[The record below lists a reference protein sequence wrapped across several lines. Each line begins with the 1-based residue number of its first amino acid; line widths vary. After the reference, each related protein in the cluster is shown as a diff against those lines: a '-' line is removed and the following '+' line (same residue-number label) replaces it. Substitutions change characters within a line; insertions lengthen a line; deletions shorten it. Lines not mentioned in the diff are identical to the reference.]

1 MIKKNYSELFELTD
15 AQIARLRK
23 EYMPFKGKTLPV
35 GMNRKIDGMLDRLS
49 TQQLVKLANTDIPVI
64 ATAAKGVAVMKRGMK
79 YKDFKQGLDMGEAD
93 ELQCEACWS
102 GYKQVGLKKKGDRMV
117 PNCVPESKELLD
129 MQEADLSKRQVK
141 MVHKAAD
148 KLDKKDFMK
157 RYGKDGDSVRY
168 ATATNMV
175 KKKLGIDEQ
184 RALSSPEVA
193 ATLRQF
199 IAQRPFIDNKKDY
212 EELMRLA
219 AKDMGMFNARLN
231 RMNDQTKE
239 KVKSALQRKGLPSH
253 LTNEKEPKG
262 DKPMQE
268 QSYKDKFNA
277 TMKDFGIKSLG
288 DLKSD
293 EEKKKFF
300 KAVDAKHDAKN
311 EMEEAMNTAMDG
323 GTSMPDMNLKAMK
336 MNAMKMSE
344 PMKKMDDKETE
355 NPKKDA
361 DMSKV
366 KDKQVMLKAMMK
378 KEAEVPAEPMGK
390 LKTGEKMKN
399 EEAEPLTRPT
409 MSLKDKMK
417 INAMKMPIRSM
428 KMNAMKNMNAMKMEM
443 MKEMME
449 MMKKEMMKEMK
460 NMAEMKMKSE
470 MKKME
475 MMKAERDPAKM
486 EMMKSEMMKEMMKEM
501 KMEMMKK
508 MKEMMKEYG
517 SMNAMK
523 KPMNA
528 MAMKKESN
536 KYLDTKAGSI
546 QDIARQM
553 FEKEHQIVEVK
564 ENDIEKMI
572 ADYLKKGG
580 TITKLPPALA
590 KGMKPSDMQKYKVG
604 DKGVIK
610 SMKMKEVRDFVE
622 TYNKHFLTN
631 WAAEELMLERRYEVT
646 EYFFSD
652 LGGQVGLTV
661 VVDAV
666 NEDQAAKKAEPKIE
680 KLRNS
685 SLANKMRV
693 DDPTGDLADVDPT
706 TRPLNYT
713 DIDKD
718 MRP

>member
-1 MIKKNYSELFELTD
+1 
-15 AQIARLRK
+15 
-23 EYMPFKGKTLPV
+23 
-35 GMNRKIDGMLDRLS
+35 
-49 TQQLVKLANTDIPVI
+49 
-64 ATAAKGVAVMKRGMK
+64 
-79 YKDFKQGLDMGEAD
+79 
-93 ELQCEACWS
+93 
-102 GYKQVGLKKKGDRMV
+102 
-117 PNCVPESKELLD
+117 
-129 MQEADLSKRQVK
+129 
-141 MVHKAAD
+141 
-148 KLDKKDFMK
+148 
-157 RYGKDGDSVRY
+157 
-168 ATATNMV
+168 MV

-239 KVKSALQRKGLPSH
+239 KVKSALQRKGLTSH

-300 KAVDAKHDAKN
+300 KAVDAKHDAKD
-311 EMEEAMNTAMDG
+311 EMKKMNAMKMKEAMNTAADG
-323 GTSMPDMNLKAMK
+323 GMSMPDMNLKAMKK

-378 KEAEVPAEPMGK
+378 KEQEVPAEPMGK

-428 KMNAMKNMNAMKMEM
+428 KMNAMKDMNAMKMEM
-443 MKEMME
+443 MKEMTE
-449 MMKKEMMKEMK
+449 MMKKEMMKEMEDMPELMK
-460 NMAEMKMKSE
+460 KEMMKEMKHNMEMKMKSE
-470 MKKME
+470 MSHSKME

-486 EMMKSEMMKEMMKEM
+486 QEMKMEMMKEMMKEM

-528 MAMKKESN
+528 MMKKESN
-536 KYLDTKAGSI
+536 KYLDTRAGSI

-553 FEKEHQIVEVK
+553 FEKEHQLVEVK
-564 ENDIEKMI
+564 GNDIEKMI
-572 ADYLKKGG
+572 SDYLKKGG

-590 KGMKPSDMQKYKVG
+590 KGMKQSDMQKHKVG
-604 DKGVIK
+604 KMGVMK
-610 SMKMKEVRDFVE
+610 AMKMKEVRDFVD

-631 WAAEELMLERRYEVT
+631 WAAEELIEKKNLDEARYEVSHDYGSRFGSYGVT
-646 EYFFSD
+646 
-652 LGGQVGLTV
+652 LTA
-661 VVDAV
+661 VVDATSPQDAMKKGHDKL
-666 NEDQAAKKAEPKIE
+666 EKLSMSAKAE
-680 KLRNS
+680 KLGVDELQDPDDEGKPS
-685 SLANKMRV
+685 VKMTSKPV
-693 DDPTGDLADVDPT
+693 SF
-706 TRPLNYT
+706 T
-713 DIDKD
+713 DMKKF
-718 MRP
+718 

>member
-1 MIKKNYSELFELTD
+1 
-15 AQIARLRK
+15 
-23 EYMPFKGKTLPV
+23 
-35 GMNRKIDGMLDRLS
+35 
-49 TQQLVKLANTDIPVI
+49 
-64 ATAAKGVAVMKRGMK
+64 
-79 YKDFKQGLDMGEAD
+79 
-93 ELQCEACWS
+93 
-102 GYKQVGLKKKGDRMV
+102 
-117 PNCVPESKELLD
+117 
-129 MQEADLSKRQVK
+129 
-141 MVHKAAD
+141 
-148 KLDKKDFMK
+148 
-157 RYGKDGDSVRY
+157 
-168 ATATNMV
+168 
-175 KKKLGIDEQ
+175 
-184 RALSSPEVA
+184 
-193 ATLRQF
+193 
-199 IAQRPFIDNKKDY
+199 
-212 EELMRLA
+212 
-219 AKDMGMFNARLN
+219 
-231 RMNDQTKE
+231 
-239 KVKSALQRKGLPSH
+239 
-253 LTNEKEPKG
+253 
-262 DKPMQE
+262 
-268 QSYKDKFNA
+268 
-277 TMKDFGIKSLG
+277 
-288 DLKSD
+288 
-293 EEKKKFF
+293 
-300 KAVDAKHDAKN
+300 
-311 EMEEAMNTAMDG
+311 
-323 GTSMPDMNLKAMK
+323 
-336 MNAMKMSE
+336 
-344 PMKKMDDKETE
+344 
-355 NPKKDA
+355 
-361 DMSKV
+361 
-366 KDKQVMLKAMMK
+366 
-378 KEAEVPAEPMGK
+378 
-390 LKTGEKMKN
+390 
-399 EEAEPLTRPT
+399 
-409 MSLKDKMK
+409 
-417 INAMKMPIRSM
+417 
-428 KMNAMKNMNAMKMEM
+428 
-443 MKEMME
+443 
-449 MMKKEMMKEMK
+449 MKKEMMKEMK

-572 ADYLKKGG
+572 TDYLKKGG

-631 WAAEELMLERRYEVT
+631 WAAEELMLERRFEVT

-706 TRPLNYT
+706 NRPLNYT

>member
-1 MIKKNYSELFELTD
+1 
-15 AQIARLRK
+15 
-23 EYMPFKGKTLPV
+23 
-35 GMNRKIDGMLDRLS
+35 
-49 TQQLVKLANTDIPVI
+49 
-64 ATAAKGVAVMKRGMK
+64 
-79 YKDFKQGLDMGEAD
+79 
-93 ELQCEACWS
+93 
-102 GYKQVGLKKKGDRMV
+102 
-117 PNCVPESKELLD
+117 
-129 MQEADLSKRQVK
+129 
-141 MVHKAAD
+141 
-148 KLDKKDFMK
+148 
-157 RYGKDGDSVRY
+157 
-168 ATATNMV
+168 
-175 KKKLGIDEQ
+175 
-184 RALSSPEVA
+184 
-193 ATLRQF
+193 
-199 IAQRPFIDNKKDY
+199 
-212 EELMRLA
+212 
-219 AKDMGMFNARLN
+219 
-231 RMNDQTKE
+231 
-239 KVKSALQRKGLPSH
+239 
-253 LTNEKEPKG
+253 
-262 DKPMQE
+262 
-268 QSYKDKFNA
+268 
-277 TMKDFGIKSLG
+277 
-288 DLKSD
+288 
-293 EEKKKFF
+293 
-300 KAVDAKHDAKN
+300 
-311 EMEEAMNTAMDG
+311 
-323 GTSMPDMNLKAMK
+323 
-336 MNAMKMSE
+336 
-344 PMKKMDDKETE
+344 
-355 NPKKDA
+355 
-361 DMSKV
+361 
-366 KDKQVMLKAMMK
+366 MLKAQ
-378 KEAEVPAEPMGK
+378 
-390 LKTGEKMKN
+390 
-399 EEAEPLTRPT
+399 
-409 MSLKDKMK
+409 KD
-417 INAMKMPIRSM
+417 PSQ
-428 KMNAMKNMNAMKMEM
+428 MEM
-443 MKEMME
+443 MKN
-449 MMKKEMMKEMK
+449 EMMKEMK
-460 NMAEMKMKSE
+460 M
-470 MKKME
+470 
-475 MMKAERDPAKM
+475 
-486 EMMKSEMMKEMMKEM
+486 EMMKEM

-508 MKEMMKEYG
+508 MEMMRKEMMKEYG

-631 WAAEELMLERRYEVT
+631 WAAEELMLERRFEVT